1 MLLPG
6 IPSDPQATP
15 TAAPGATHHAAATR
29 HRALLVAGCAV
40 AALAGLALGDPAPR
54 IAADPELAT
63 LLRGMAG
70 IKVLLLLGAL
80 ALLAWRFGKPV
91 APAFVAI
98 YATGLAVMA
107 FATAL
112 IWQLTALPLA
122 AAAFHVAEIALLVAA
137 WRDLR

>member
-15 TAAPGATHHAAATR
+15 TAAPGETHHAAATR
-29 HRALLVAGCAV
+29 HRALLFAGCAL
-40 AALAGLALGDPAPR
+40 AALAGLALGDPGPR
-54 IAADPELAT
+54 MAADPELAT

-70 IKVLLLLGAL
+70 IRVLLLLGAL
-80 ALLAWRFGKPV
+80 ALLAWRLGRPV

-98 YATGLAVMA
+98 YLAGAAVMA
-107 FATAL
+107 FSTAL
-112 IWQLTALPLA
+112 IWQLSALPLA
-122 AAAFHVAEIALLVAA
+122 ATAFHVAEIGLLLAA

>member
-6 IPSDPQATP
+6 MPTEPQALP
-15 TAAPGATHHAAATR
+15 ASAPPAAQVAAAGR
-29 HRALLVAGCAV
+29 HRALLLAGVAV
-40 AALAGLALGDPAPR
+40 AALAGWVLGDPAPR
-54 IAADPELAT
+54 LAADPELAT

-70 IKVLLLLGAL
+70 IKALLLLGAV
-80 ALLAWRFGKPV
+80 ALLAWRLGKPV
-91 APAFVAI
+91 AAPFVAI
-98 YATGLAVMA
+98 YLGGAAAMA

-122 AAAFHVAEIALLVAA
+122 AVVFHAAEIGVLVAA